1 MLMHK
6 RAKVNADGEY
16 AVVVNG
22 NGHAAIVKEKS
33 SNSVHHHH
41 HHEAPLHLQLCKGKK
56 GHDPLNWG
64 KVAAGL
70 SGSHLEEVKKMVE
83 TFYKCREV
91 VLEGASL
98 TVACVAAIAR
108 KPEVKVVL
116 NADVAKGRVDESS
129 NWVLANAMKGT
140 DTYGVTTGN
149 FHPNESHARMYG
161 LGRCYRMS

>member
-6 RAKVNADGEY
+6 RAKVNTDGEY

-33 SNSVHHHH
+33 SNGVHHHH
-41 HHEAPLHLQLCKGKK
+41 HHQREAPLHLQLCKGKK

-70 SGSHLEEVKKMVE
+70 SGSHLEEVRKMVE
-83 TFYKCREV
+83 TFCKCSEV

-108 KPEVKVVL
+108 KPAVKVVL

-140 DTYGVTTGN
+140 DTYGVTTGKN
-149 FHPNESHARMYG
+149 STRMKAMHA
-161 LGRCYRMS
+161 CID